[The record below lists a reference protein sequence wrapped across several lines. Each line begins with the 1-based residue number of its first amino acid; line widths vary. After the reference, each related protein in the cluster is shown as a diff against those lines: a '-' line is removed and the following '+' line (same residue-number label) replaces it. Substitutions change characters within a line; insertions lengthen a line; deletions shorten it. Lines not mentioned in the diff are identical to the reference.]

1 MFNRKPDLSAETLY
15 VIGGLYGNL
24 PALDAVH
31 ELAANEPGG
40 ATLVFNGDFNW
51 FNIDAAGFSAI
62 NEQVLKHTALRG
74 NVETELAGGGCGV
87 NLGLVYA
94 VSPRLSRYSRG
105 LSEPREILIRFSLY
119 QQM

>member
-1 MFNRKPDLSAETLY
+1 MAVTAMQIDADIVTADSNLISFD
-15 VIGGLYGNL
+15 GLCRSL
-24 PALDAVH
+24 LTTA
-31 ELAANEPGG
+31 
-40 ATLVFNGDFNW
+40 ATLQTLVNVQ
-51 FNIDAAGFSAI
+51 SA
-62 NEQVLKHTALRG
+62 Q
-74 NVETELAGGGCGV
+74 GGCGV